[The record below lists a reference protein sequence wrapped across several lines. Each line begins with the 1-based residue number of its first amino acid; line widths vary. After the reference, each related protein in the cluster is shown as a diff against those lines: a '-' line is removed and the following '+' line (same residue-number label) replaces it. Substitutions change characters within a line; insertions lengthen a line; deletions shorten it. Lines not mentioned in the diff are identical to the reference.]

1 MNQTVAA
8 ALISVAL
15 HINALSGSGLGWRGV
30 FVMAIGNG
38 IPVRA
43 VKVRI
48 VAGDLC
54 KVGVGRAAQRVR
66 KDEVEEDT
74 SSVSQAFSLPNG
86 GGSERNREGFGSSK
100 DVEEVKSCGGRITG
114 EQRFDVEIST

>member
-15 HINALSGSGLGWRGV
+15 HINALSGSGLGWRRV

-48 VAGDLC
+48 VAGDLG

-86 GGSERNREGFGSSK
+86 GGSERNREGFGSK
-100 DVEEVKSCGGRITG
+100 DVKEVKSGGGRITG

>member
-1 MNQTVAA
+1 MDQAIAA

-15 HINALSGSGLGWRGV
+15 HVNALSGSGLGWRRV

-48 VAGDLC
+48 VTGDLC
-54 KVGVGRAAQRVR
+54 
-66 KDEVEEDT
+66 
-74 SSVSQAFSLPNG
+74 
-86 GGSERNREGFGSSK
+86 
-100 DVEEVKSCGGRITG
+100 
-114 EQRFDVEIST
+114 

>member
-15 HINALSGSGLGWRGV
+15 HVNALSGSGLGWRRV

-38 IPVRA
+38 IAVRA

-48 VAGDLC
+48 VTGDLC
-54 KVGVGRAAQRVR
+54 KVGVGRAA
-66 KDEVEEDT
+66 
-74 SSVSQAFSLPNG
+74 
-86 GGSERNREGFGSSK
+86 
-100 DVEEVKSCGGRITG
+100 
-114 EQRFDVEIST
+114 

>member
-1 MNQTVAA
+1 MESNGTGLKEHVSRSFQRGVPVNQTVAA

-15 HINALSGSGLGWRGV
+15 HINALSGSGLGWRRV

-54 KVGVGRAAQRVR
+54 KVGVGRAA
-66 KDEVEEDT
+66 
-74 SSVSQAFSLPNG
+74 
-86 GGSERNREGFGSSK
+86 
-100 DVEEVKSCGGRITG
+100 
-114 EQRFDVEIST
+114 

>member
-15 HINALSGSGLGWRGV
+15 HVNALSGSGLGWRRV
-30 FVMAIGNG
+30 FVMAIGDG

-48 VAGDLC
+48 VTGDLC
-54 KVGVGRAAQRVR
+54 KVGVGRAAERVR

-74 SSVSQAFSLPNG
+74 SGVSQAFSLPNG
-86 GGSERNREGFGSSK
+86 GGSERNGEGFGSK

-114 EQRFDVEIST
+114 EQRLDVVICT